1 MEHIIG
7 NQRWAILLCG
17 IPGQAEPVERR
28 DHNHFV
34 NLFVNN
40 GPSSLNRYWRDAS
53 HNTISL
59 DGSQVFGWT
68 ELPDSF
74 NSIMVRVQRIVD
86 AAVFFSK
93 LDPEDESHVDFRRFD
108 GILVV
113 TDANV
118 DLTGFR
124 APVPLN
130 LNGETRPY
138 KLAICSQN
146 SAHAQIAHE
155 MGHAFGLDHSFD
167 TNPISNDPAN
177 DGRPGAYGD
186 PWDIMSAM
194 VGIRTVDRP
203 PFGQAGPLLNAVN
216 MQLLGWLN
224 PLRVFSLGGNSN
236 SATVNLRPLNRPDL
250 AGSLAATVG
259 SAVVEFRANEPSS
272 SSFTNWDE
280 GSNRSAVFVHVTG
293 PGSRGDIINDT
304 HSILLSNAA
313 NVRDLQV
320 GDVIELGNPNWPYRP
335 YTRIEVTQIDVM
347 NLSATVNL
355 FWRAARPEPVRVG
368 IAHWIIQGV
377 LGVGPDGGIVK
388 VPPRQPIQDILVGL
402 AMYDL
407 AHEIE
412 DEEEQLAARKNS
424 LRMITQIAKKAGGKL

>member
-17 IPGQAEPVERR
+17 IPGQDNPIIRR
-28 DHNHFV
+28 DRKHFV
-34 NLFVNN
+34 DLFVNN

-74 NSIMVRVQRIVD
+74 NSIMVRAQRIVD

-93 LDPEDESHVDFRRFD
+93 LDREDPAYVDFRRFD

-113 TDANV
+113 TDANI
-118 DLTGFR
+118 DLTGIR
-124 APVPLN
+124 VPVPLT

-138 KLAICSQN
+138 RLAICGQN
-146 SAHAQIAHE
+146 NAHAQIAHE

-167 TNPISNDPAN
+167 TNPASNDPNN

-194 VGIRTVDRP
+194 FRIRTVNRP

-224 PLRVFSLGGNSN
+224 PSRIFSLDGNNN

-259 SAVVEFRANEPSS
+259 SVIVEFRANEPSS

-280 GSNRSAVFVHVTG
+280 GSARPAVLVHITG
-293 PGSRGDIINDT
+293 VGSNADILNDT
-304 HSILLSNAA
+304 HSILLSSAA
-313 NVRDLQV
+313 NVKDLQV
-320 GDVIELGNPNWPYRP
+320 GDVIELGNPNWPYRS
-335 YTRIEVTQIDVM
+335 YTRIEVTQIDVV
-347 NLSATVNL
+347 NLNATVRL
-355 FWRAARPEPVRVG
+355 IWREAKPEPVRVG
-368 IAHWIIQGV
+368 IAQWLIDGV
-377 LGVGPDGGIVK
+377 IGIGPDGVIVK
-388 VPPRQPIQDILVGL
+388 VPPRQPVQDILIGL
-402 AMYDL
+402 AIYEL
-407 AHEIE
+407 AHQIE
-412 DEEEQLAARKNS
+412 DMDEQLTARKNS
-424 LRMITQIAKKAGGKL
+424 MRMITQIAKKARGKL